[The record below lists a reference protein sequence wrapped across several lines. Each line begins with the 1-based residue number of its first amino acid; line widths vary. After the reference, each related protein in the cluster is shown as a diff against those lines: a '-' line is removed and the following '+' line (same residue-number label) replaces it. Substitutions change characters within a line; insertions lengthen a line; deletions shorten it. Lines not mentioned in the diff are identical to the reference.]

1 MNQRMI
7 GSRRFRCQHIQS
19 RSQQSACL
27 QSLSQC
33 SLIHKASS
41 SRIDQNGSLL
51 HLCQTGCIHH
61 LRSLLVQ
68 RTMKRYHIRRS
79 KQFIQP
85 HLMIAC
91 RQSRFRFAGIHR
103 YLHAKGSCQTCRRRP
118 GTSESDN
125 TDTLSGQFDY
135 RCIPVAEIRLVTP
148 YVVTYLSRI
157 MSYLLRKVQDMG
169 KDHLGNRLCTV
180 SRHIR
185 HDNPLFGSSL
195 NVYNIISRCQY
206 PDVFQFRKLLHHLTV
221 YHTLVCQQHLSL
233 PCTLYDICLLRPV
246 IYHRFSQFI
255 QCPPVV
261 TVANP

>member
-1 MNQRMI
+1 
-7 GSRRFRCQHIQS
+7 
-19 RSQQSACL
+19 
-27 QSLSQC
+27 
-33 SLIHKASS
+33 
-41 SRIDQNGSLL
+41 
-51 HLCQTGCIHH
+51 
-61 LRSLLVQ
+61 
-68 RTMKRYHIRRS
+68 
-79 KQFIQP
+79 
-85 HLMIAC
+85 
-91 RQSRFRFAGIHR
+91 
-103 YLHAKGSCQTCRRRP
+103 
-118 GTSESDN
+118 
-125 TDTLSGQFDY
+125 
-135 RCIPVAEIRLVTP
+135 
-148 YVVTYLSRI
+148 
-157 MSYLLRKVQDMG
+157 MG

-261 TVANP
+261 TVGRQGISIQYHNFHTLYFYKIHIQFQPAFYFSKRSPHRRSMRSFSFASAALSCACQIRCSCNSSGINCCRTKLPG